1 MLHNN
6 PKKSYPQRKKVLAGI
21 VLSATLV
28 STLTACGSSST
39 SSTSG
44 SSVASGSSQDI
55 KIGEIGAMSGNLASL
70 GTWDSQGLQMAVD
83 EVNAKGGIHGRK
95 VVIEKLDD
103 QGNPSVAVND
113 ANKLVNDKVV
123 AAFATPEST
132 TTLAILNILKQ
143 AKIPHITSGQDPEIT
158 KKGSLFVFRDTA
170 NSLIFDKTLA
180 DYVVGKMGMKKI
192 AVISNSGAY
201 GKGEHDAFVS
211 ALKAHGISPVSDQ
224 VVTPD
229 AKDFSAQL
237 TTIKEAHPQ
246 VLFIGTE
253 EIEMG
258 LIAKQAR
265 ALGITARIV
274 GGQPAATPIYVNTA
288 GKAVAEGTI
297 FATTY
302 ISNDANAE
310 TKAFAAAYKKKF
322 GQVADSHVAKAY
334 DGAKML
340 LEAIDKAYPNID
352 GTHIRDELLKLNYH
366 GLTGDFKFNDQ
377 GEGMFTAQI
386 GTYKNG
392 QPEPLQ

>member
-1 MLHNN
+1 MKINN
-6 PKKSYPQRKKVLAGI
+6 QKKAYLQKGKLLAGI
-21 VLSATLV
+21 CLSATLAAAI
-28 STLTACGSSST
+28 TGCGSSSNN
-39 SSTSG
+39 SGTSG
-44 SSVASGSSQDI
+44 SSGSSSGGTI

-83 EVNAKGGIHGRK
+83 EVNAKGGIHGKK
-95 VVIEKLDD
+95 VVIDKIDD

-132 TTLAILNILKQ
+132 TTLATLDIFNQ
-143 AKIPHITSGQDPEIT
+143 AKIPQITSGQDPNIT
-158 KKGSLFVFRDTA
+158 KKGSQFVFRDTA
-170 NSLIFDKTLA
+170 SSQIFDKTLA
-180 DYVVGKMGMKKI
+180 DYVVNKMGLKNI
-192 AVISNSGAY
+192 AVITNSGAF

-211 ALKAHGISPVSDQ
+211 ALKAHNITPVSDQ
-224 VVTPD
+224 IITPD

-237 TTIKEAHPQ
+237 TTIKAANPQ

-253 EIEMG
+253 EIQMG

-265 ALGITARIV
+265 ALGINAKIV
-274 GGQPAATPIYVNTA
+274 AGAGAATQIYVNTA
-288 GKAVAEGTI
+288 GKSVADGTI
-297 FATTY
+297 FSTTY
-302 ISNDANAE
+302 VTNDANAE

-366 GLTGDFKFNDQ
+366 GLTGDFKFNAQ
-377 GEGMFTAQI
+377 GEGLDKTQMGSI
-386 GTYKNG
+386 KNG